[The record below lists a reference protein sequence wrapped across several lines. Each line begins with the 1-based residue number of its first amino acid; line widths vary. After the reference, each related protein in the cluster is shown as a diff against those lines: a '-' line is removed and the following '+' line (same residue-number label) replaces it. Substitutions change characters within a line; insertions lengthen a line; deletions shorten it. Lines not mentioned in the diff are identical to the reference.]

1 MGGYLTQNMRITPCP
16 DVTNCTM
23 QAKILNSGIQVA
35 NMTFDQRCGDAAD
48 AEVDLADTADDEESQ
63 DNMLLFIILIVLLA
77 VIIMIAIIVA
87 VYRWRKLKT
96 G

>member
-16 DVTNCTM
+16 DVTNCTI

-35 NMTFDQRCGDAAD
+35 NMTLDQRCGDAAA
-48 AEVDLADTADDEESQ
+48 AEVDPADAAWGEELQ
-63 DNMLLFIILIVLLA
+63 DNMLLLFIVLIVLLA
-77 VIIMIAIIVA
+77 VIIMIAVA